1 MKANPRSKT
10 KKELSQFLQERN
22 EHPERVAEIDAKIC
36 ELFAQTCAILVLD
49 MSSFSRLTIKYGIVH
64 FLAMVH
70 RMNAVTAPVVEEYG
84 GEIIKLEADNVFA
97 IFPDVL
103 AAVDASVDIVKRLS
117 AANTMLP
124 EETDLYACFGIGYG
138 ETLVTGSGDMMIE
151 GKDMYG
157 AQVNLASKLG
167 EDLAQCGEI
176 LLTEAAFQRVREEKR
191 EFERVEMSISGLQ
204 LVVYKLKNTETL
216 C

>member
-1 MKANPRSKT
+1 MNAMMSKSR
-10 KKELSQFLQERN
+10 KDLSQFLQERN
-22 EHPERVAEIDAKIC
+22 EHPERAGEIDARIR
-36 ELFAQTCAILVLD
+36 ELFAQTCAIMVLD

-97 IFPDVL
+97 VFPDVGP
-103 AAVDASVDIVKRLS
+103 AVDASVDILKRL
-117 AANTMLP
+117 AGANTMLP
-124 EETDLYACFGIGYG
+124 EDTDLYACFGIGYG
-138 ETLVTGSGDMMIE
+138 EVLIVGSRDMIVE
-151 GKDMYG
+151 GKDIYG
-157 AQVNLASKLG
+157 AEVNLASKLG

-176 LLTEAAFQRVREEKR
+176 LLTETAFQRIKDEPREL
-191 EFERVEMSISGLQ
+191 ERVEMSISGLQ
-204 LVVYKLKNTETL
+204 LVVYKFKHTEPL